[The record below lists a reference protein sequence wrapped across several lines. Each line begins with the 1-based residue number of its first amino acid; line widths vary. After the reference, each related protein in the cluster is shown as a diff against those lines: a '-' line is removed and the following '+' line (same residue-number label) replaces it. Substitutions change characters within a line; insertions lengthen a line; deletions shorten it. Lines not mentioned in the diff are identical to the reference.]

1 MSCCDGVDLLCE
13 VEAVE
18 RHGAALLVAGA
29 GEVRFKRMDDWTM
42 VISFAVSL
50 SDGAFP
56 EHLQAQAESTNHRR
70 RNVRNVG

>member
-1 MSCCDGVDLLCE
+1 
-13 VEAVE
+13 
-18 RHGAALLVAGA
+18 
-29 GEVRFKRMDDWTM
+29 MDDWTM